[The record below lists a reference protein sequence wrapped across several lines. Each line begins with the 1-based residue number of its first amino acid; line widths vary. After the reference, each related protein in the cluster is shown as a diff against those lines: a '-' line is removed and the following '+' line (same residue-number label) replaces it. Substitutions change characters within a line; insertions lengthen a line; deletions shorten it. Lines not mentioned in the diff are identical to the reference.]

1 MMNTAI
7 FSKLHVRR
15 RGLRLLLT
23 GLLMCVVPVFGVA
36 RANAVSITQYP
47 LPNSL
52 SLESPDFI
60 SAQPSGVFTAGA
72 TASSAFARLQPTP
85 TGVTLLAGPPGPR
98 AQRGMTAGP
107 DGSLWYLS
115 SQVISNR
122 NYEAIV
128 QATATGTAVRAVYPS
143 TQNAP
148 VDMVLG
154 SDGALWLTDAGT
166 DEIDRYVPGG
176 EITSFPAPRGPLYL
190 TAGPDGALWFTESW
204 PAIGRINSDGEL
216 SEFELPPGTGPSGI
230 VLGPDGALW
239 FAASQAGA
247 IGRLTTSGELSEF
260 AVARPSAGP
269 SSSAPTPM
277 ALAVGPE
284 GAIWFTD
291 PGDDSVG
298 RVSGGTVSEYP
309 IPLCPPRC
317 RYSPVSPLR
326 PPKRSPPAPMARCGS
341 PRRAPRQSHG

>member
-128 QATATGTAVRAVYPS
+128 QATATGTAVRAVYP
-143 TQNAP
+143 NAERTGRHGARLRRRAVADRRRDRRDRSLRP
-148 VDMVLG
+148 RRRDHQFPGASRPALPHRRPRRSAVVHRELAGDRARRQRRRTERIRAAAGHG
-154 SDGALWLTDAGT
+154 SV
-166 DEIDRYVPGG
+166 RH
-176 EITSFPAPRGPLYL
+176 R
-190 TAGPDGALWFTESW
+190 
-204 PAIGRINSDGEL
+204 
-216 SEFELPPGTGPSGI
+216 
-230 VLGPDGALW
+230 
-239 FAASQAGA
+239 AGA
-247 IGRLTTSGELSEF
+247 RRR
-260 AVARPSAGP
+260 ARSRHRRPARSAG
-269 SSSAPTPM
+269 
-277 ALAVGPE
+277 
-284 GAIWFTD
+284 
-291 PGDDSVG
+291 
-298 RVSGGTVSEYP
+298 
-309 IPLCPPRC
+309 
-317 RYSPVSPLR
+317 
-326 PPKRSPPAPMARCGS
+326 
-341 PRRAPRQSHG
+341 